1 MSKYVQKVI
10 DSFLEGKPKKV
21 NNTETDGIGLYLRGH
36 KIAKKEFDGL
46 WITTYGWNTRTTR
59 DRLSMLPS
67 VYVSSRKGQLFLK
80 INDSEWEKWDGLWK
94 NINE

>member
-1 MSKYVQKVI
+1 MSRYVKKVI

-21 NNTETDGIGLYLRGH
+21 NNAETDGSNLYLHGN
-36 KIAKKEFDGL
+36 KIAKREFDGL

-80 INDSEWEKWDGLWK
+80 IGNNEWEKWDGLWK

>member
-21 NNTETDGIGLYLRGH
+21 NNTETDGKNLWLFDN
-36 KIAKKEFDGL
+36 KIAKREFDGL

-59 DRLSMLPS
+59 DRLSMLPGI
-67 VYVSSRKGQLFLK
+67 YVSSRKGQLFLK
-80 INDSEWEKWDGLWK
+80 IGNNEWEKWDGLWK

>member
-21 NNTETDGIGLYLRGH
+21 NNAETDGSNLYLHGH
-36 KIAKKEFDGL
+36 KIAKKDFDGL

>member
-1 MSKYVQKVI
+1 MSRYVKKVI

-21 NNTETDGIGLYLRGH
+21 NNAETDGSNLYLHGN
-36 KIAKKEFDGL
+36 KIAKREFNGL